1 MPRLHR
7 PRSPASKV
15 GFLRPFRRMHPPSV
29 VERRVRIDP
38 ALDFLPRLLLGRTEA
53 RLIAAR
59 AAAQGVGADEAAIAE
74 GRIDETRFYRAL
86 AAHLGVPFVAEPVP
100 VALTPGRQA
109 FRAGAAPLR
118 EGRGGFL
125 LAPKG
130 AALRSLLAGGRKL
143 EGAVITT
150 PSSLAES
157 LLRAGEDTL
166 AAQAAERL
174 GRRAPALSSRTAVT
188 RGPSWAL
195 FLGAVAIAAAMAFGQ
210 DGIAEVVSIVIAA
223 CFVPG
228 AVLKI
233 LSGGIGGCAPETVR
247 RPSDRELPRWSVI
260 VALHREERVV
270 ERLLESLRNIDYPAA
285 KLEVILAVERDDL
298 GTLAAL
304 RAGRPPPNF
313 RILVC
318 PPGVPRTKPRALNIA
333 LAFCRGDFVTVYD
346 AEDEP
351 DPGQLREAAAAFA
364 AGPTNLACVQARLA
378 IDNAD
383 DGPLGRAFALD
394 YASLFD
400 RLLPG
405 LVRLGLPIPLG
416 GTSNHFRRII
426 LERALAWDAWNVTED
441 ADLGLR
447 LARLGYTAG
456 TIPSDTWEEAPTRI
470 GSWLKQRCRWLK
482 GWMQTGLML
491 VRDPV
496 GLVRRVGLVRA
507 GVMVV
512 HTWGTVAAALFA
524 PFVFI
529 FAAEHIISQWTA
541 NRPLDGTVIYFVL
554 IALLGTAAHLVPMLL
569 AARERGL
576 RFGPR
581 ELAFIPVHLVLVSAA
596 AWIAASELVRA
607 PSHWHKTEHGLASRR
622 RRARRDEASVV

>member
-7 PRSPASKV
+7 PRSPVGKV
-15 GFLRPFRRMHPPSV
+15 GFLRTFRRTHPPSV

-38 ALDFLPRLLLGRTEA
+38 ALDFLPRLLLGRAEA

-59 AAAQGVGADEAAIAE
+59 AAAQGVSADEAAIAE
-74 GRIDETRFYRAL
+74 GRVDETRFYRAL

-100 VALTPGRQA
+100 VALTPDRQA

-150 PSSLAES
+150 PSNLAES
-157 LLRAGEDTL
+157 LLRAGEDRL
-166 AAQAAERL
+166 ALQAAERL

-188 RGPSWAL
+188 RGPSLAL
-195 FLGAVAIAAAMAFGQ
+195 FLGAVAIAATMAFGEA
-210 DGIAEVVSIVIAA
+210 GIADIVSLVIAA

-233 LSGGIGGCAPETVR
+233 LAGGMGGGRPEAAR
-247 RPSDRELPRWSVI
+247 LPSDAELPRWSVI
-260 VALHREERVV
+260 VPLHREERVV
-270 ERLLESLRNIDYPAA
+270 ERLLESLRGLDYPAA

-298 GTLAAL
+298 ATLAAL
-304 RAGRPPPNF
+304 RAARPPSNF

-318 PPGVPRTKPRALNIA
+318 PPGLPRTKPRALNIA

-351 DPGQLREAAAAFA
+351 DPRQLREAAAAFA
-364 AGPTNLACVQARLA
+364 AGPANLACVQARLV
-378 IDNAD
+378 IDNAE

-394 YASLFD
+394 YAALFD

-416 GTSNHFRRII
+416 GTSNHFRRIM
-426 LERALAWDAWNVTED
+426 LERALAWDSWNVTED

-447 LARLGYTAG
+447 LDRLGYAARM
-456 TIPSDTWEEAPTRI
+456 IASDTWEEAPTEV

-482 GWMQTGLML
+482 GWMQTGLVL
-491 VRDPV
+491 ARDPA
-496 GLVRRVGLVRA
+496 GLVRRVGLLRA
-507 GVMVV
+507 GAMIV

-529 FAAEHIISQWTA
+529 FATEHLITHRPEGRGANGTA
-541 NRPLDGTVIYFVL
+541 IYFSVIAVL
-554 IALLGTAAHLVPMLL
+554 GMVAHLLPMTL
-569 AARERGL
+569 AARDRGL
-576 RFGPR
+576 RLGFR
-581 ELAFIPVHLVLVSAA
+581 EFAFIPVHLVLVSVA
-596 AWIAASELVRA
+596 AWIAAWELVRA
-607 PSHWHKTEHGLASRR
+607 PSHWHKTEHGLAARNRRGQGSR
-622 RRARRDEASVV
+622 AAAV